1 MAFLKHIGKLGNRK
15 VVIVFREVPNEPHMC
30 LIIYTETLKQSL
42 HEALMRVVE
51 SEIGQRAES
60 LADALNRSY
69 SNEGE
74 ILLHTFHKE
83 GLLKKVQTKMVLVT
97 PTPTSSVSL
106 EEMNKILTEMKQGE
120 AATKRLAD
128 LDASA
133 GMQTPSEI
141 AKRHRAQ
148 QPIQNAPQSSQ
159 TTQATPGL
167 LDDAAMAQK
176 LRNQSASMQL
186 QANQLLAE
194 SARLLQEAE
203 ELSPTP
209 KPVVEVEQ
217 PALTAK
223 KRPRK
228 STKSESIA
236 ESN

>member
-1 MAFLKHIGKLGNRK
+1 
-15 VVIVFREVPNEPHMC
+15 
-30 LIIYTETLKQSL
+30 
-42 HEALMRVVE
+42 
-51 SEIGQRAES
+51 
-60 LADALNRSY
+60 
-69 SNEGE
+69 
-74 ILLHTFHKE
+74 
-83 GLLKKVQTKMVLVT
+83 
-97 PTPTSSVSL
+97 
-106 EEMNKILTEMKQGE
+106 MNKILTEMKQGE

-148 QPIQNAPQSSQ
+148 QPIQNAPQSPQ

-209 KPVVEVEQ
+209 KSVVEVEQ
-217 PALTAK
+217 PAPTK

-228 STKSESIA
+228 SAKSESVA